1 MTSSFP
7 NEPLWPRAGRSGI
20 KAPTMSS
27 SSFVAPAGN
36 ALAASVPSTSRGA
49 SRRPKPTGR
58 RSGTG
63 SSRVDRL
70 GSICGEIP
78 RSAGL
83 GRRPQALDPGQ
94 DATLALVETLLD
106 VGRED
111 VPPASHP
118 HAKGDRNRVIRFVRD
133 RDRDPLHAELL
144 SAGSGAAVEPDRG

>member
-20 KAPTMSS
+20 SAPTMSS

-36 ALAASVPSTSRGA
+36 ALAASVPSPSRGA

-63 SSRVDRL
+63 PSRVDRP
-70 GSICGEIP
+70 GSIRGELP
-78 RSAGL
+78 RSPGL
-83 GRRPQALDPGQ
+83 GRRPEALDPGQ
-94 DATLALVETLLD
+94 DATLTLVETLLD

-111 VPPASHP
+111 VPAAGHP
-118 HAKGDRNRVIRFVRD
+118 HPERDRHRVVRFVRD
-133 RDRDPLHAELL
+133 
-144 SAGSGAAVEPDRG
+144 